1 MFYIY
6 ADNQLIYKPLDE
18 YLTLFSPR
26 LTLEIGKAG
35 SLEFSIPPTNTF
47 YNRLS
52 QLTTEITLELDNE
65 ELFHGRVLSN
75 TRGFSNIRQIYC
87 EGDLSYLVDS
97 VQKGVKYNGTTHAL
111 FRKIIENHNSR
122 VGANKRFTVGEI
134 TIEDRDIILVGNS
147 ESENVNTGEIDYE
160 QIAIDSIVD
169 NWNNSFDYIQNCLIA
184 YCGGYLRTRRVNGVT
199 YIDLMDSY
207 TGTSSQ
213 EIELGQ
219 NLLDFTEEI
228 SADSL
233 YTVLIPLGNDN
244 LTIASVNNGSDELV
258 DENAVAQYGRIVRT
272 HVFRNVTSAQTLLEN
287 AQRYLSYTVN
297 VPRTISVKAVDLHLI
312 NPSIKMI
319 HLGDRVRLNSN
330 AHDIDDF
337 LTCTKVEYD
346 LEHPENNNYIFGNPR
361 QSLTQRYRE
370 DRRVS
375 NDTYGNSGGGIG
387 GGDVSISSPDSTSL
401 MASSSPA
408 GGATSAGTVAAKAAE
423 ATAKEQKKERKKALD
438 DFYKE
443 WINVDPD
450 NPDGHID
457 LGALYEYYVN
467 GKKVLEQQCGIDLD
481 ATTGNIDIRSFK
493 AQYDTKGN
501 EIDHQIADIK
511 TIQDEHGVSIQSTTE
526 KVTQLDDREVAHY
539 TAINQRSDDLSSSID
554 LVARNVTTI
563 DGRER
568 ENNAAMQIFVNDLQS
583 RITQTTD
590 YVAELDDREVR
601 NYTSITQKTDAN
613 SSSIRSLANT
623 VTENDRTYQNNFTQ
637 ITQSTT
643 SNSSKISLIAGEV
656 TKNKQDIDSNSQSI
670 ARIDLIVQGHTSTI
684 SLKADKTEVTG
695 VLTAAQAEINKLTTG
710 QTTASALRAN
720 DIKAGSISIW
730 SEGGNGTV
738 TTMAHAHTIAA
749 REDANGQ
756 VTISMGMATTTYPQT
771 ASFNIANTKF
781 YKDGVAAV
789 TIKSSSLKSSVYE
802 SANKRYNVKVQ
813 ATLANEST
821 KELGPFYVNAS
832 DAWTAGETSGK
843 NSITISSVGFNKAAS
858 SDPGWTFSGNTYT
871 VKLKATASNGKTGT
885 GTVTIDASSQI
896 NSATNAVTVKSI
908 ARTSGVSETY
918 ETANKRYKVPVTA
931 TASNGKTKSDFVY
944 VSATSAF
951 DAGKAAG
958 LSEGKATAIN
968 VTLSREKNDEYKST
982 THNTW
987 VYAQAVASNGT
998 ASKTAKTTFAV
1009 DGTSAYNDGVASGKA
1024 TAINVTL
1031 SRDKNDEY
1039 KSGTHNTWVY
1049 AKAVA
1054 SNGTASKTA
1063 TATFAVDG
1071 STAYS
1076 DGYSAGQSAGSSGVY
1091 VSGIV
1096 KNSESYV
1103 ARTKSVTVSVTA
1115 TASNGATKSTDLS
1128 VSAGTAYWA
1137 GYDVGYDAGQR
1148 AASSSSSGSSGS
1160 SGGSQGG
1167 VSFSGGPLDGQ
1178 SGSDSGSTGS
1188 GTGSGYGSSGT
1199 GSQGSS
1205 GSGVY
1210 VMSINAVGSPANGY
1224 GGSKTLT
1231 VHYKLSNGREGNWG
1245 VSFIP

>member
-35 SLEFSIPPTNTF
+35 SLEFYIPPTNTF

-52 QLTTEITLELDNE
+52 QLTTEITLEFDNE

-75 TRGFSNIRQIYC
+75 TRGFNNIRQVYC

-97 VQKGVKYNGTTHAL
+97 VQKGVKYSGTTHAL

-219 NLLDFTEEI
+219 NLLDFTEEV

-244 LTIASVNNGSDELV
+244 LTIASVNNGSDEIA

-287 AQRYLSYTVN
+287 AQRYLNYTVN
-297 VPRTISVKAVDLHLI
+297 VPRTVSVKAVDLHLI
-312 NPSIKMI
+312 NPAVKMI

-346 LEHPENNNYIFGNPR
+346 LERPENNNYIFGNPR

-375 NDTYGNSGGGIG
+375 NDTYGNSGGGMG
-387 GGDVSISSPDSTSL
+387 GGDVSISSPESTSL
-401 MASSSPA
+401 MASSGPA
-408 GGATSAGTVAAKAAE
+408 GATSAGAIAAKAAE
-423 ATAKEQKKERKKALD
+423 ATAKEQKKERTKVLD

-501 EIDHQIADIK
+501 EIDHQIADIR

-637 ITQSTT
+637 INQKTT
-643 SNSSKISLIAGEV
+643 SNSSQISLIAGEV
-656 TKNKQDIDSNSQSI
+656 SATKGEINSTNSKI
-670 ARIDLIVQGHTSTI
+670 AQIDLIVSGHTSTI
-684 SLKADKTEVTG
+684 KLKADKTEVEG
-695 VLTAAQAEINKLTTG
+695 LLAAERARLDNLMSGNSTAQHILAGTI
-710 QTTASALRAN
+710 TASSINLKTGSGSNPIVSKVHSHNISTKEN
-720 DIKAGSISIW
+720 DNGTITISIG
-730 SEGGNGTV
+730 SAV
-738 TTMAHAHTIAA
+738 TDNI
-749 REDANGQ
+749 
-756 VTISMGMATTTYPQT
+756 PQQ

-968 VTLSREKNDEYKST
+968 VTLSREKNDEYKSA

-987 VYAQAVASNGT
+987 VYAKAVASNGT
-998 ASKTAKTTFAV
+998 ASKTATTTFAV

-1039 KSGTHNTWVY
+1039 KPATHNTWVY

-1054 SNGTASKTA
+1054 SNGTASKTS

-1071 STAYS
+1071 STAYN

-1115 TASNGATKSTDLS
+1115 TASNGATKTSDLS

-1148 AASSSSSGSSGS
+1148 AGSSSS

-1167 VSFSGGPLDGQ
+1167 VNFSGGPLDG
-1178 SGSDSGSTGS
+1178 GG
-1188 GTGSGYGSSGT
+1188 GSSG
-1199 GSQGSS
+1199 GSS
-1205 GSGVY
+1205 GGSVTVSLFSTNTSFNASTQTASITVECIAYQGGV
-1210 VMSINAVGSPANGY
+1210 AVASARQTFYATGNTS
-1224 GGSKTLT
+1224 
-1231 VHYKLSNGREGNWG
+1231 HGR
-1245 VSFIP
+1245 